1 MCAHIFRRVNLL
13 QIAHHIHQLSVV
25 FLAHKGLD
33 RDPIAHLKCERND
46 RVVYNNNV
54 FHLSVC
60 YHSEVLYVHASRS
73 LHAVLP
79 VQSVFDN
86 RSVFV
91 NKVQDLIS
99 IVLLTCS
106 ENDNLI

>member
-1 MCAHIFRRVNLL
+1 VCAYIFLRVNFL
-13 QIAHHIHQLSVV
+13 QIADHIHQLSVV
-25 FLAHKGLD
+25 FLTHKGLD
-33 RDPIAHLKCERND
+33 RDTIAHLKCERND

-54 FHLSVC
+54 FHLSVGN
-60 YHSEVLYVHASRS
+60 HSEILYVHTPRS
-73 LHAVLP
+73 LDAVLP

-91 NKVQDLIS
+91 NIVQNLIGV
-99 IVLLTCS
+99 ILLSCS